1 MRPWQKRKQKEARNI
16 QNTAIKNSKF
26 LRVLKKQ
33 KQQRG
38 KRQKKQAPK
47 RDVQSMLRYEKMFES
62 GICELSTNYYSKS
75 IQFSDINY
83 QIASKE
89 EQQSIFTKYCAL
101 LNSCEETMHL
111 NVTLVKK
118 KIRKG
123 KLKKELFYKKIGN
136 AYDEYREELNDLLSK
151 KIHAGENNFIKENYL
166 TFTMPA
172 KELDQ
177 AKQLL
182 ARAEQ
187 TLSDS
192 LTEIGSKCQKMDGLS
207 RLRLIHH
214 LLHSTASFDF
224 NYSDLIYNG
233 LSTKASIAPMSLNV
247 KKKNYFEIEE
257 SYGQILYLKD
267 YPANL
272 TDKVISGLLEI
283 PEEMTLSIHIDPI
296 ASDQANHL
304 IQRKQAYM
312 EGDKVASQR
321 KALQKG
327 YDPYSSIPYELTTS
341 IDEAKLLLDDL
352 RKAGQNL
359 FFVSIFVYFKTDKKE
374 LLADIAKQVL
384 RIGRKYGCGF
394 NHLDYLQMEGL
405 NSVLPFGKNWV
416 MTQRTLT
423 TTSTAIFLPFTAQDL
438 SHENGKYY
446 GRNELTKNAIQID
459 RKRLNTPSGMILG
472 SSGSGKGVAKK
483 YEEITTLLK
492 NPEDEIISI
501 DPEDEDT
508 RIGKAFDAQ
517 IIKIA
522 PNTDTF
528 INLLDI
534 SGDFQ
539 GETDPIKLKSD
550 FILTAFEALIGGT
563 VGLNSA
569 QRSIIDRVTRLT
581 YVQYYHSARKSMPT
595 LGNEWFS
602 LLKEQPEE
610 EAQALVLDL
619 ELYIEG
625 SLAIFSRPT
634 NIQLNKRFI
643 IYNTKQLGS
652 QLKTFGM
659 MVVLEQVWNRVVRN
673 REKGITTWIYID
685 EMQLMLSDP
694 YCENYFFELWSRI
707 RKWGA
712 IPTGIT
718 QNVETLLL
726 SDKARRMLSNTE
738 FIIMLKQ
745 SKSDLDELALL
756 FHLSAEQQKQLIHP
770 AKGAGLIRAGQVIL
784 PFSNIVESP
793 SKLYELMTTD
803 PEERIKVK
811 QDAAQ
816 EKRSE
821 GQDKA
826 DRGSTE

>member
-1 MRPWQKRKQKEARNI
+1 
-16 QNTAIKNSKF
+16 
-26 LRVLKKQ
+26 
-33 KQQRG
+33 
-38 KRQKKQAPK
+38 
-47 RDVQSMLRYEKMFES
+47 
-62 GICELSTNYYSKS
+62 
-75 IQFSDINY
+75 
-83 QIASKE
+83 
-89 EQQSIFTKYCAL
+89 
-101 LNSCEETMHL
+101 
-111 NVTLVKK
+111 
-118 KIRKG
+118 
-123 KLKKELFYKKIGN
+123 
-136 AYDEYREELNDLLSK
+136 
-151 KIHAGENNFIKENYL
+151 
-166 TFTMPA
+166 
-172 KELDQ
+172 
-177 AKQLL
+177 
-182 ARAEQ
+182 
-187 TLSDS
+187 
-192 LTEIGSKCQKMDGLS
+192 
-207 RLRLIHH
+207 
-214 LLHSTASFDF
+214 
-224 NYSDLIYNG
+224 
-233 LSTKASIAPMSLNV
+233 
-247 KKKNYFEIEE
+247 
-257 SYGQILYLKD
+257 
-267 YPANL
+267 
-272 TDKVISGLLEI
+272 
-283 PEEMTLSIHIDPI
+283 
-296 ASDQANHL
+296 
-304 IQRKQAYM
+304 
-312 EGDKVASQR
+312 
-321 KALQKG
+321 
-327 YDPYSSIPYELTTS
+327 
-341 IDEAKLLLDDL
+341 
-352 RKAGQNL
+352 
-359 FFVSIFVYFKTDKKE
+359 
-374 LLADIAKQVL
+374 
-384 RIGRKYGCGF
+384 
-394 NHLDYLQMEGL
+394 
-405 NSVLPFGKNWV
+405 

-501 DPEDEDT
+501 NPEDEDT

-745 SKSDLDELALL
+745 AKSDLDELALL

>member
-89 EQQSIFTKYCAL
+89 EQQGIFTKYCAL

-118 KIRKG
+118 KIRKE

-136 AYDEYREELNDLLSK
+136 AHDEYREELNDLLSK
-151 KIHAGENNFIKENYL
+151 KIHGGENNFIKENYL

-207 RLRLIHH
+207 RLRLIHK

-327 YDPYSSIPYELTTS
+327 YDPYSSVPYELTTS

-438 SHENGKYY
+438 SHE
-446 GRNELTKNAIQID
+446 
-459 RKRLNTPSGMILG
+459 
-472 SSGSGKGVAKK
+472 
-483 YEEITTLLK
+483 
-492 NPEDEIISI
+492 
-501 DPEDEDT
+501 
-508 RIGKAFDAQ
+508 
-517 IIKIA
+517 
-522 PNTDTF
+522 
-528 INLLDI
+528 
-534 SGDFQ
+534 
-539 GETDPIKLKSD
+539 
-550 FILTAFEALIGGT
+550 
-563 VGLNSA
+563 
-569 QRSIIDRVTRLT
+569 
-581 YVQYYHSARKSMPT
+581 
-595 LGNEWFS
+595 
-602 LLKEQPEE
+602 
-610 EAQALVLDL
+610 
-619 ELYIEG
+619 
-625 SLAIFSRPT
+625 T
-634 NIQLNKRFI
+634 N
-643 IYNTKQLGS
+643 
-652 QLKTFGM
+652 
-659 MVVLEQVWNRVVRN
+659 
-673 REKGITTWIYID
+673 
-685 EMQLMLSDP
+685 
-694 YCENYFFELWSRI
+694 
-707 RKWGA
+707 
-712 IPTGIT
+712 
-718 QNVETLLL
+718 
-726 SDKARRMLSNTE
+726 
-738 FIIMLKQ
+738 
-745 SKSDLDELALL
+745 
-756 FHLSAEQQKQLIHP
+756 
-770 AKGAGLIRAGQVIL
+770 
-784 PFSNIVESP
+784 
-793 SKLYELMTTD
+793 
-803 PEERIKVK
+803 
-811 QDAAQ
+811 
-816 EKRSE
+816 
-821 GQDKA
+821 
-826 DRGSTE
+826 

>member
-1 MRPWQKRKQKEARNI
+1 M
-16 QNTAIKNSKF
+16 
-26 LRVLKKQ
+26 
-33 KQQRG
+33 
-38 KRQKKQAPK
+38 
-47 RDVQSMLRYEKMFES
+47 
-62 GICELSTNYYSKS
+62 
-75 IQFSDINY
+75 
-83 QIASKE
+83 
-89 EQQSIFTKYCAL
+89 
-101 LNSCEETMHL
+101 
-111 NVTLVKK
+111 
-118 KIRKG
+118 
-123 KLKKELFYKKIGN
+123 
-136 AYDEYREELNDLLSK
+136 
-151 KIHAGENNFIKENYL
+151 
-166 TFTMPA
+166 
-172 KELDQ
+172 
-177 AKQLL
+177 
-182 ARAEQ
+182 
-187 TLSDS
+187 
-192 LTEIGSKCQKMDGLS
+192 
-207 RLRLIHH
+207 
-214 LLHSTASFDF
+214 
-224 NYSDLIYNG
+224 
-233 LSTKASIAPMSLNV
+233 
-247 KKKNYFEIEE
+247 
-257 SYGQILYLKD
+257 
-267 YPANL
+267 
-272 TDKVISGLLEI
+272 
-283 PEEMTLSIHIDPI
+283 
-296 ASDQANHL
+296 
-304 IQRKQAYM
+304 
-312 EGDKVASQR
+312 
-321 KALQKG
+321 
-327 YDPYSSIPYELTTS
+327 
-341 IDEAKLLLDDL
+341 
-352 RKAGQNL
+352 
-359 FFVSIFVYFKTDKKE
+359 
-374 LLADIAKQVL
+374 
-384 RIGRKYGCGF
+384 
-394 NHLDYLQMEGL
+394 
-405 NSVLPFGKNWV
+405 
-416 MTQRTLT
+416 
-423 TTSTAIFLPFTAQDL
+423 
-438 SHENGKYY
+438 
-446 GRNELTKNAIQID
+446 
-459 RKRLNTPSGMILG
+459 
-472 SSGSGKGVAKK
+472 
-483 YEEITTLLK
+483 
-492 NPEDEIISI
+492 

-685 EMQLMLSDP
+685 KMQLMLSDP

-745 SKSDLDELALL
+745 AKSDLDELALF

>member
-1 MRPWQKRKQKEARNI
+1 MRLWRKKKQKKVESTQNI
-16 QNTAIKNSKF
+16 AIKNLKF
-26 LRVLKKQ
+26 LRVLKQQ
-33 KQQRG
+33 KKQRG

-47 RDVQSMLRYEKMFES
+47 RNVQSMIRYEKMFEN
-62 GICELSTNYYSKS
+62 GICELNASYYSKS

-83 QIASKE
+83 LIASKE
-89 EQQSIFTKYCAL
+89 DQHSIFTKYCGL

-118 KIRKG
+118 RSNNE
-123 KLKKELFYKKIGN
+123 KLKQELFYKKTGSD
-136 AYDEYREELNDLLSK
+136 YDDYREELNELFCK
-151 KIHAGENNFIKENYL
+151 KIHEGENNFIKENYL
-166 TFTMPA
+166 TFSMPA
-172 KELDQ
+172 KQLDQ
-177 AKQLL
+177 AKKLL
-182 ARAEQ
+182 ARVEQ
-187 TLSDS
+187 TLINS
-192 LTEIGSKCQKMDGLS
+192 LTDIGSTCQKMDGLS
-207 RLRLIHH
+207 RLQLINH
-214 LLHSTASFDF
+214 LLKSDNPFDF
-224 NYSDLIYNG
+224 NYSDLVYNG
-233 LSTKASIAPMSLNV
+233 LSTKASIAPMSLNA
-247 KKKNYFEIEE
+247 KKKNYFEVEE

-272 TDKVISGLLEI
+272 TDKVISELLEI
-283 PEEMTLSIHIDPI
+283 PEEITLSIHIDPI
-296 ASDQANHL
+296 AADQANHL
-304 IQRKQAYM
+304 VQKKQAYM

-321 KALQKG
+321 KSMQKG
-327 YDPYSSIPYELTTS
+327 YDPYASIPYELTTS

-352 RKAGQNL
+352 RKEGQNL

-374 LLADIAKQVL
+374 QLADIANQVL
-384 RIGRKYGCGF
+384 RTGRKHGCGF
-394 NHLDYLQMEGL
+394 HYLDYLQMDGL

-416 MTQRTLT
+416 MTRRTLT

-446 GRNELTKNAIQID
+446 GKNELTKNAIQID

-539 GETDPIKLKSD
+539 SETDPIKLKSD
-550 FILTAFEALIGGT
+550 FILTAFEALIGGS

-581 YVQYYHSARKSMPT
+581 YVHYYHSTEKRMPT
-595 LGNEWFS
+595 LGDEWFT
-602 LLKEQPEE
+602 LLKQQPEK

-745 SKSDLDELALL
+745 AKSDLDELALL
-756 FHLSAEQQKQLIHP
+756 FHLSTEQQKQLIHP
-770 AKGAGLIRAGQVIL
+770 AKGAGLIRAGHVIL
-784 PFSNIVESP
+784 PFSNIVEPS
-793 SKLYELMTTD
+793 SKLYELMMTD
-803 PEERIKVK
+803 PKERTKAN
-811 QDAAQ
+811 QDAAN
-816 EKRSE
+816 KR
-821 GQDKA
+821 
-826 DRGSTE
+826 